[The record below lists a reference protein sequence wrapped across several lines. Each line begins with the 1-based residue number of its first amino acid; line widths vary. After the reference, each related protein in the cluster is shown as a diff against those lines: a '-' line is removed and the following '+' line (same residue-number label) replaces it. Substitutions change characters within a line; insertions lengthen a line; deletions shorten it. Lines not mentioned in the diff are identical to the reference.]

1 MSGWQARYW
10 LIKRGR
16 VGLEEGEAPVKDFV
30 SKDFVSKDFMCCKV
44 PVGEDS
50 SPGLLRSL
58 PPGRARR
65 RRC

>member
-16 VGLEEGEAPVKDFV
+16 VGLEEGEAPMKDFV
-30 SKDFVSKDFMCCKV
+30 SKDFVLKDFMYCKV
-44 PVGEDS
+44 PVGRT

-65 RRC
+65 WRW